1 MSNTSGV
8 ITALPAP
15 EGYVV
20 DFENPQRRD
29 VVETYVVVGI
39 GMFLALLFLLQ
50 RLYVKVVIRKKFGL
64 DDVLLLFGWVF
75 TVAIQALMIKAA
87 LEGYV
92 GVHGWEIPIEKFK
105 DFTFWNSY
113 INPIVYAIPP
123 GACKMV
129 ILLFFLELDNNA
141 KWFRWSV
148 YITMFVVV
156 GSSLSILFSSIFPC
170 KPIPSAYDLVTDG
183 ECIDRVA
190 TFKATAAFGVIT
202 DVMIICIPIPMVLS
216 LHISTRKKVG
226 LLALFGIGSVTVIT
240 SVVRLY
246 LLITILAD
254 ADQTW
259 GGIFINIWVSIEAN
273 LLVMC
278 ACLSTLRLFFHTVS
292 PKLFSSGAGTT
303 GKSGG
308 VSGNGLRT
316 IGGTGGGISAG
327 HRSQYNRF
335 DTSRDEPEYDM
346 DTFHVQ
352 IKGGPRERDVERVQM
367 KDSGGTWN
375 DQDSSSDRAIVQ
387 TTETHIY
394 ISKA

>member
-20 DFENPQRRD
+20 DFDNPQRRD
-29 VVETYVVVGI
+29 VVESYVVVGI

-50 RLYVKVVIRKKFGL
+50 RLYVKIIIRKKFGL
-64 DDVLLLFGWVF
+64 DDVLLLFGWKKAF

-129 ILLFFLELDNNA
+129 ILLFFLELNNNA
-141 KWFRWSV
+141 KWFRW
-148 YITMFVVV
+148 
-156 GSSLSILFSSIFPC
+156 
-170 KPIPSAYDLVTDG
+170 
-183 ECIDRVA
+183 
-190 TFKATAAFGVIT
+190 
-202 DVMIICIPIPMVLS
+202 
-216 LHISTRKKVG
+216 
-226 LLALFGIGSVTVIT
+226 TVIT

-259 GGIFINIWVSIEAN
+259 GGIFINIWV
-273 LLVMC
+273 
-278 ACLSTLRLFFHTVS
+278 
-292 PKLFSSGAGTT
+292 
-303 GKSGG
+303 
-308 VSGNGLRT
+308 
-316 IGGTGGGISAG
+316 
-327 HRSQYNRF
+327 
-335 DTSRDEPEYDM
+335 RDEPEYDM

-352 IKGGPRERDVERVQM
+352 IKGGPRERDVERAQM

-375 DQDSSSDRAIVQ
+375 DPDSS
-387 TTETHIY
+387 
-394 ISKA
+394 KAKN

>member
-15 EGYVV
+15 EGYIV

-64 DDVLLLFGWVF
+64 DDVLLLFGWSTQDVLYAQF
-75 TVAIQALMIKAA
+75 QDADSQQ
-87 LEGYV
+87 
-92 GVHGWEIPIEKFK
+92 
-105 DFTFWNSY
+105 WNSY

-129 ILLFFLELDNNA
+129 ILLFFLELNNNA
-141 KWFRWSV
+141 KWFKWSV

-170 KPIPSAYDLVTDG
+170 NPIPSAYDLVTDG

-202 DVMIICIPIPMVLS
+202 DVMIICIPVPMVLS

-226 LLALFGIGSVTVIT
+226 LLALFGIGSV
-240 SVVRLY
+240 
-246 LLITILAD
+246 
-254 ADQTW
+254 
-259 GGIFINIWVSIEAN
+259 
-273 LLVMC
+273 
-278 ACLSTLRLFFHTVS
+278 
-292 PKLFSSGAGTT
+292 
-303 GKSGG
+303 
-308 VSGNGLRT
+308 
-316 IGGTGGGISAG
+316 
-327 HRSQYNRF
+327 
-335 DTSRDEPEYDM
+335 
-346 DTFHVQ
+346 
-352 IKGGPRERDVERVQM
+352 
-367 KDSGGTWN
+367 
-375 DQDSSSDRAIVQ
+375 
-387 TTETHIY
+387 
-394 ISKA
+394 

>member
-1 MSNTSGV
+1 MSNKSEV

-15 EGYVV
+15 DGYVV

-29 VVETYVVVGI
+29 VVETYIVVSI

-50 RLYVKVVIRKKFGL
+50 RLYVKLIIRKKFGL
-64 DDVLLLFGWVF
+64 DDE
-75 TVAIQALMIKAA
+75 ASM
-87 LEGYV
+87 EGYV

-123 GACKMV
+123 GACKTV
-129 ILLFFLELDNNA
+129 ILLFFLELNNLS
-141 KWFRWSV
+141 KWFTWSI
-148 YITMFVVV
+148 YFTMFVVI
-156 GSSLSILFSSIFPC
+156 GSSLGILFSSIFPC
-170 KPIPSAYDLVTDG
+170 NPIPAAYDLVTPG

-202 DVMIICIPIPMVLS
+202 DIMIICLPIPMVLS
-216 LHISTRKKVG
+216 LHISTKKKIG

-240 SVVRLY
+240 SVVRLF

-292 PKLFSSGAGTT
+292 PKLFSSGGGTT
-303 GKSGG
+303 GKSGAA
-308 VSGNGLRT
+308 SGNGLRT
-316 IGGTGGGISAG
+316 IGGTGGGVSAAQ
-327 HRSQYNRF
+327 RSRYNRF
-335 DTSRDEPEYDM
+335 DNSRDEPDYDM
-346 DTFHVQ
+346 DTFQVQ
-352 IKGGPRERDVERVQM
+352 IKGGPREGDVESGRR
-367 KDSGGTWN
+367 KDSGGDWN
-375 DQDSSSDRAIVQ
+375 EPDSNSERAIVQ
-387 TTETHIY
+387 TTETHVY

>member
-15 EGYVV
+15 EGYIV

-129 ILLFFLELDNNA
+129 ILLFFLELNNNA
-141 KWFRWSV
+141 KWFKWSV

-259 GGIFINIWVSIEAN
+259 GGIFINIWV
-273 LLVMC
+273 
-278 ACLSTLRLFFHTVS
+278 
-292 PKLFSSGAGTT
+292 
-303 GKSGG
+303 
-308 VSGNGLRT
+308 
-316 IGGTGGGISAG
+316 
-327 HRSQYNRF
+327 
-335 DTSRDEPEYDM
+335 RDEPEYDM

-352 IKGGPRERDVERVQM
+352 IKGGPRERDVERAQM

-375 DQDSSSDRAIVQ
+375 DPDSSSERAIVQ

>member
-64 DDVLLLFGWVF
+64 DDD
-75 TVAIQALMIKAA
+75 ADSQQ
-87 LEGYV
+87 
-92 GVHGWEIPIEKFK
+92 
-105 DFTFWNSY
+105 WNSY

-129 ILLFFLELDNNA
+129 ILLFFLELNNNA

-226 LLALFGIGSVTVIT
+226 LLALFGIGSV
-240 SVVRLY
+240 
-246 LLITILAD
+246 
-254 ADQTW
+254 
-259 GGIFINIWVSIEAN
+259 
-273 LLVMC
+273 
-278 ACLSTLRLFFHTVS
+278 
-292 PKLFSSGAGTT
+292 
-303 GKSGG
+303 
-308 VSGNGLRT
+308 
-316 IGGTGGGISAG
+316 
-327 HRSQYNRF
+327 
-335 DTSRDEPEYDM
+335 
-346 DTFHVQ
+346 
-352 IKGGPRERDVERVQM
+352 
-367 KDSGGTWN
+367 
-375 DQDSSSDRAIVQ
+375 
-387 TTETHIY
+387 
-394 ISKA
+394 